1 MYYFYIATF
10 IFLLSFFLIE
20 KYLRKGSK
28 DMSSSMF
35 DKNSTLYISI
45 IMGIAFIL
53 IFISPVLNWF
63 HIAEIPFIWIGIIG
77 LFFGLCGIFIR
88 CIAFFTLGK
97 YFTRTLQK
105 TEEHKLIT
113 NGIYQYIRHPGY
125 LSDILIFIGI
135 GMTVFNWITLIYLI
149 ITYPIVYA
157 YRIIVE
163 EKMLI
168 NIFGEDYIQYKKN
181 TKRLIPFIF

>member
-20 KYLRKGSK
+20 EFLRKGSK
-28 DMSSSMF
+28 DMNSSTF
-35 DKNSTLYISI
+35 DKNSTFFISI
-45 IMGIAFIL
+45 TMGIAFIL
-53 IFISPVLNWF
+53 IFISPVLNHF

-77 LFFGLCGIFIR
+77 LFFGIFGILIR
-88 CIAFFTLGK
+88 CIAFLTLGK
-97 YFTRTLQK
+97 YFTRTLKK

-125 LSDILIFIGI
+125 LSDILIFYGI
-135 GMTVFNWITLIYLI
+135 GMTLFNWILIIYFL

-163 EKMLI
+163 EQMLI
-168 NIFGEDYIQYKKN
+168 SIFGEDYIQYKKA
-181 TKRLIPFIF
+181 TKKLIPFIF